1 MEYRSTGITARPER
15 TAEMFNAYYITK
27 RYGTVADTDGLSFE
41 GVPSQVRP
49 ARRRFP
55 WRRDAA

>member
-1 MEYRSTGITARPER
+1 
-15 TAEMFNAYYITK
+15 MFNAYYITK
-27 RYGTVADTDGLSFE
+27 RYGTVADIDGLSFE